1 MNIPL
6 FTEFQTD
13 GELVYQFIPL
23 TSGELNFKVRAPR
36 NAHVAL
42 KTGPTVEN
50 PMYEVSYKIF

>member
-1 MNIPL
+1 MNIL
-6 FTEFQTD
+6 FSTEFKTE
-13 GELVYQFIPL
+13 GKLVYQFIPV

>member
-23 TSGELNFKVRAPR
+23 TSGELNFKVRASHD
-36 NAHVAL
+36 AHVVL
-42 KTGPTVEN
+42 TPGPTVGN
-50 PMYEVSYKIF
+50 PIYEVSYKIF